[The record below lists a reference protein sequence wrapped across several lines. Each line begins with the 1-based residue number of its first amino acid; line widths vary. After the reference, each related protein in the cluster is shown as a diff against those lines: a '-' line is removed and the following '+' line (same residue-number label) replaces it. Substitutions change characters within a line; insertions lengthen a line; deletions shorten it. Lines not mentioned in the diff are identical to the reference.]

1 MGFYQRHCV
10 PLVID
15 FACGLKPV
23 AKQREKIVPKA
34 QGRILE
40 VGIGSGLNLPYY
52 DPAKVERVFGLEPDP
67 HIRKRAMKRLKGIP
81 FDVEFLD
88 LPGEEIPLEDKSV
101 DTVLITYTLC
111 TIPDWRAAL
120 GQMRRVLKPGGHM
133 LFCEHSRA
141 PDAGVARW
149 QDRLNPVWRPIAG
162 GCNINRPMTDMI
174 AETGWRIEDLESMYL
189 PNTPK
194 ILGFNVWGMA
204 KAG

>member
-1 MGFYQRHCV
+1 M
-10 PLVID
+10 VID
-15 FACGLKPV
+15 FACGMKPIR
-23 AKQREKIVPKA
+23 KQREKVVPKA

-52 DPAKVERVFGLEPDP
+52 DPAKVEHVFGLEPDP
-67 HIRKRAMKRLKGIP
+67 WIRKRAEKRVKAVP
-81 FDVEFLD
+81 FEVEFLD

-111 TIPDWRAAL
+111 TIPDWNAAL
-120 GQMRRVLKPGGHM
+120 HQMRRVLKPGGRM

-141 PDAGVARW
+141 PDAGVAKW

-162 GCNINRPMTDMI
+162 GCNMNRPMTDMI
-174 AETGWRIEDLESMYL
+174 TGTGWRIEGLETMYL

-194 ILGFNVWGMA
+194 ILGFNVWGAA